1 MCGLLAFEDPIH
13 MTTNTNTEM
22 ANGGLDGAD
31 KPCPAVGANRIVLM
45 TSEARA
51 KLEARFMERT
61 KWVPETGCL
70 ETTYAPT
77 TDGYGMCWIT
87 GIVTAETH
95 RVAYVLAHGPIPA
108 KLKILH
114 SCHNPLCVNPDHLRL
129 GTHKE
134 NMRDMVEAGRKLR
147 GPGSNP
153 RKLTVEAAMIIQGDR
168 ILGVSMKE
176 TARDLDVP
184 YRLVGAVRSGK
195 RWAPA
200 ITAHID
206 AFLAVEAA
214 ERDRKL
220 PAK

>member
-1 MCGLLAFEDPIH
+1 ME
-13 MTTNTNTEM
+13 
-22 ANGGLDGAD
+22 AD
-31 KPCPAVGANRIVLM
+31 EPCPAIGANLIALM

-51 KLEARFMERT
+51 KLEARFWRRT
-61 KWVPETGCL
+61 EENPETGCL

-77 TDGYGMCWIT
+77 TDGYGMI
-87 GIVTAETH
+87 GIAGTVTAETH

-108 KLKILH
+108 KLKVLH
-114 SCHNPLCVNPDHLRL
+114 SCHNPLCVNPAHLRL

-153 RKLTVEAAMIIQGDR
+153 RKLTVEAAMIIRGDR
-168 ILGVSMKE
+168 LLGVPMKE
-176 TARDLDVP
+176 TARNLDAP

-195 RWAPA
+195 LWEAA
-200 ITAHID
+200 MSAHTD
-206 AFLAVEAA
+206 AFLAAEAA